1 MKWNS
6 ETESQTV
13 KEKAGSE
20 ECRRETRNEI
30 NYPTTVHNNNKM
42 QQRHQLVKVSYW
54 QQHPQLL

>member
-13 KEKAGSE
+13 KEKAGTE

-30 NYPTTVHNNNKM
+30 NYPTTVQNNNKM
-42 QQRHQLVKVSYW
+42 QQRKTPFGKSVILAK
-54 QQHPQLL
+54 